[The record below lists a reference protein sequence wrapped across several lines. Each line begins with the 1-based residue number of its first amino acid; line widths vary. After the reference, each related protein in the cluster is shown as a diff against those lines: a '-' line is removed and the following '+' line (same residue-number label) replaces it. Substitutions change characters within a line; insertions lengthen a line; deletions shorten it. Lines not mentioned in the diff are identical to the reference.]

1 MTAVPLGDEV
11 APPIELRQLTKR
23 YGTRRGVLDLDLT
36 VAEGEI
42 FGFLGPNGA
51 GKTTTIRV
59 LMGLI
64 RPSAGEA
71 RVFGRDCWRQS
82 TEVKALVGFLP
93 GDVHLQEQLSGR
105 DVLAFFAA
113 FRGGGDL
120 TRGFKL
126 AADLDLDL
134 DVRVKHLSKGN
145 RQKLAVV
152 QALMHDAPLIILDE
166 PSSGLDPLMQATLL
180 QLLREEQS
188 RGRTVF
194 LSSHV
199 LPEVEQVAERVA
211 IIREGRLVAVEDVA
225 RLKALRERE
234 MLVLLAEPV
243 PAAPERLAAL
253 PGVRVLS
260 VDPAGRQLRLAV
272 RGAPG
277 PLLRLLSELPVE
289 DLTAGPPDL
298 EEVFLHYYTGDGNT
312 PDVAAADR

>member
-1 MTAVPLGDEV
+1 MTTVPGDEV
-11 APPIELRQLTKR
+11 APPIALRQLTKR
-23 YGTRRGVLDLDLT
+23 YGARRGVLDLDLA
-36 VAEGEI
+36 VAQGEI

-71 RVFGRDCWRQS
+71 RIFGRDCWRQS
-82 TEVKALVGFLP
+82 TEVKSLVGFLP
-93 GDVHLQEQLSGR
+93 GEVHLQEQLTGR

-113 FRGGGDL
+113 FRGAGDL
-120 TRGFKL
+120 TRGLKL
-126 AADLDLDL
+126 AEYLDLDL
-134 DVRVKHLSKGN
+134 GLRVKHLSKGN

-152 QALMHDAPLIILDE
+152 QALMHDAPLVILDE

-180 QLLREEQS
+180 ELLREEQA

-199 LPEVEQVAERVA
+199 LPEVEQVAQRVA

-243 PAAPERLAAL
+243 AAAPERLAAL
-253 PGVRVLS
+253 PGVRVLGI
-260 VDPAGRQLRLAV
+260 DPAGRQLRLAV

-289 DLTAGPPDL
+289 DLTYGPPDL
-298 EEVFLHYYTGDGNT
+298 ESVFLHYYAPEREQTEE
-312 PDVAAADR
+312 AASR